1 MASAD
6 TPSAAD
12 ARDPDELLRQI
23 RETREGVERLVEE
36 TADDRLVRRPA
47 EGAWSVVEHVNH
59 LVKVDDRYLDL
70 LEGAL
75 REAREAG
82 TTGSAPFRGS
92 WLGRFFVRS
101 MEPPVKRRVKTLSS
115 VEPDADLDP
124 GATLE
129 AFREVED
136 RLESTVERSHGLDL
150 DRIRTSSIFLPRW
163 LQWIKIPVFSWFGVL
178 TAHDRRHLW
187 LMHETLERLDEG

>member
-1 MASAD
+1 MAA
-6 TPSAAD
+6 SAAD

-23 RETREGVERLVEE
+23 RETREAVEALVEE
-36 TADDRLVRRPA
+36 TPDDRLVRRPA

-59 LVKVDDRYLDL
+59 LVKLNGRYLGL
-70 LEGAL
+70 LEENL

-92 WLGRFFVRS
+92 WLGRAFAGS

-124 GATLE
+124 EAALE
-129 AFREVED
+129 AFREMED

-150 DRIRTSSIFLPRW
+150 DRIRMTSVFLPRW
-163 LQWIKIPVFSWFGVL
+163 LRWIKIPVFSWFAVL

-187 LMHETLERLDEG
+187 LMRETLDRLDEA